1 MVDPSFARYA
11 ELLQRLPRLHDQ
23 LRQAG
28 DVGELLARG
37 SKLTCD
43 ECDYE
48 RGFVVGLRDGLMT
61 ADATDPLDDLPSDR
75 LRRQV
80 LEDPVLLKPGTI
92 ESELARRP
100 DRPATELTAMPS
112 ALAAALGLE
121 QPTIG
126 VIAPDNDA
134 VGLLVVDRPRRK
146 QVDPTDW
153 MVVTLMGR
161 MLSVVL
167 EHVVLRARVTEL
179 ASELRYLTVSVEAL
193 AREAFGGPITLPVH
207 GRHLPAFAHMEG
219 RPRASGE
226 VRKKLTAREL
236 SIAALLAQGRSN
248 PEIAEQLFLSTETVK
263 DNVAR
268 IIRKLGATNR
278 VEAAVRF
285 LGLGPD
291 TP

>member
-11 ELLQRLPRLHDQ
+11 DLLQRLPELHDL

-37 SKLTCD
+37 TKLTCD
-43 ECDYE
+43 ECDYA
-48 RGFVVGLRDGLMT
+48 RGFVVGVRDGRLT
-61 ADATDPLDDLPSDR
+61 ADAIDPLDDPPSDR

-80 LEDPVLLKPGTI
+80 LEDPVLLQPGTI
-92 ESELARRP
+92 ESELVRRP
-100 DRPATELTAMPS
+100 NRPVTELAGHS
-112 ALAAALGLE
+112 SVLGEVLALE
-121 QPTIG
+121 RPTIG
-126 VIAPDNDA
+126 VIAPDNEA
-134 VGLLVVDRPRRK
+134 VGLLVVDRPRRAE
-146 QVDPTDW
+146 VDPTDW
-153 MVVTLMGR
+153 LVVTLMGR
-161 MLSVVL
+161 MLAVVL

-219 RPRASGE
+219 RTRAPE
-226 VRKKLTAREL
+226 AVRQKLTAREQ

-248 PEIAEQLFLSTETVK
+248 PEIAEALFLSPETVK

-268 IIRKLGATNR
+268 IIRKLGASNR

-285 LGLGPD
+285 LGLGPE